1 MIQCD
6 KCQDWFH
13 GACVGITLQRAASI
27 KEFYCPPCAEKD
39 PSLNTVFKPSEGEEP
54 KPKHTKK
61 MAPPTLA
68 AKKSAKKHSRR
79 CGECVACL
87 TVTDCTKCRFCKDMR
102 KYGGPGRMRQKCIKR
117 QCLRF
122 SRILYAED
130 PLNKKKGSLPVP
142 FQQDVIAEL
151 KALGGEVD
159 DAGAGPDAKRIRNDG
174 TEEDGSRQKHGSR
187 VKAGKR
193 TSKKSGQAKGSRGAK
208 RAVVPPSSGSEGE
221 MAGQQ
226 QEGASVAASSPY
238 DDRYPAQRCEGP
250 GCVFMAQPGS
260 RYCSEEC
267 GVNLAKMYVRPP
279 PTPHP
284 TPTVLFTPSLQ

>member
-13 GACVGITLQRAASI
+13 GSCVGITLQRAANI
-27 KEFYCPPCAEKD
+27 KEFYCPPCSSKD
-39 PSLNTVFKPSEGEEP
+39 PSLSTLFKSNEGAEP
-54 KPKHTKK
+54 KPKHTTKK
-61 MAPPTLA
+61 VAPPTLA
-68 AKKSAKKHSRR
+68 AKKCAKKHSRR

-130 PLNKKKGSLPVP
+130 PLNKKKGSHPVP

-151 KALGGEVD
+151 KALGGDVD
-159 DAGAGPDAKRIRNDG
+159 DSGASPDAKRIRNEG
-174 TEEDGSRQKHGSR
+174 TGEEERPDGSRQKQGSR
-187 VKAGKR
+187 VKVGKR
-193 TSKKSGQAKGSRGAK
+193 ASKKSVQSKGSRAAK
-208 RAVVPPSSGSEGE
+208 KAVVTSSGSEAEVGG
-221 MAGQQ
+221 AGQQ
-226 QEGASVAASSPY
+226 GGSGDPISALSPY
-238 DDRYPAQRCEGP
+238 EDRYPAQRCEGP

-267 GVNLAKMYVRPP
+267 GVNLAKM
-279 PTPHP
+279 
-284 TPTVLFTPSLQ
+284 

>member
-1 MIQCD
+1 M
-6 KCQDWFH
+6 
-13 GACVGITLQRAASI
+13 
-27 KEFYCPPCAEKD
+27 
-39 PSLNTVFKPSEGEEP
+39 
-54 KPKHTKK
+54 HTKK
-61 MAPPTLA
+61 IAPPTLA
-68 AKKSAKKHSRR
+68 AKKCAKKHSRR

-130 PLNKKKGSLPVP
+130 PLNKKKGSQPVP

-159 DAGAGPDAKRIRNDG
+159 LSQDGGTGPDAKRIRNEGAGGEDRI
-174 TEEDGSRQKHGSR
+174 DGSRQKHGSR

-193 TSKKSGQAKGSRGAK
+193 VSKKSVQSKGSRGNK
-208 RAVVPPSSGSEGE
+208 RVVVTSSGSEAEVGG
-221 MAGQQ
+221 AGHQG
-226 QEGASVAASSPY
+226 GASSSADAFSASSQY

-267 GVNLAKMYVRPP
+267 GVNLAKM
-279 PTPHP
+279 
-284 TPTVLFTPSLQ
+284 